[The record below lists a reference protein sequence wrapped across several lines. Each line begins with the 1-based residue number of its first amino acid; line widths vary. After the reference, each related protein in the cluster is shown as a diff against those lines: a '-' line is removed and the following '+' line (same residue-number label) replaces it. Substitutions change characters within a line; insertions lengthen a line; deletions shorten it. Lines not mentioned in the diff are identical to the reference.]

1 MRIVEIK
8 SQNVKIIYRPA
19 VEQLKI
25 GDFVTLTEGDLILVA
40 QVFKIVSSAAADDF
54 NQADLFFVLSHK
66 YGKTYPWQGEVISV
80 DATAQKASK
89 VFLEQ
94 YIKLNASASK
104 IVLGEYLEYAPEK
117 LVANISK
124 FATPAFIGYEKL
136 SDSEGLLKSI
146 TKQFCQNGMYS
157 VVIDFYGN
165 SEYSSNSKIMAGF
178 QMKLPLNSKLI
189 DSLCGKILEGVS
201 IESRAVIEDVLFE
214 LSQYADECKAG
225 FIPIS
230 QLIDVVDAYQKKSR
244 ISQLILLKNRL
255 RFYQKLGIFA
265 DTEQEVFA
273 VFNELAQ
280 SQSVTLDLGRIPLEW
295 RKEFLNSLLELN
307 QKIQKEFYLFFN
319 LDEQN
324 SDNAMINN
332 ILFKSVNTGIKPILS
347 VSYRYLSFENLYDFS
362 KNIFLFKTYNA
373 LKKRPNVSEILQSLP
388 TNSFILTG
396 HLTNGL
402 IVCAQMTEEANIVET
417 EITTEVVTPQ
427 QEFSRFII

>member
-280 SQSVTLDLGRIPLEW
+280 SQSVTLDLGSIPLEW

-388 TNSFILTG
+388 TNSFILTQ
-396 HLTNGL
+396 
-402 IVCAQMTEEANIVET
+402 CM
-417 EITTEVVTPQ
+417 
-427 QEFSRFII
+427 F